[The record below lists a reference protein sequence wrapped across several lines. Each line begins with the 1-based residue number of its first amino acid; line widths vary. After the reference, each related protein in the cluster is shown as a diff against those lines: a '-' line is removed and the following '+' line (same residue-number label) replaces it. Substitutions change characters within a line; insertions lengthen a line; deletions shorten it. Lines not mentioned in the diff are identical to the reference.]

1 MTSFDTPHSSPLLQA
16 LGLPSSKSNETDPK
30 KLNFDADLKH
40 HKLMSFLNEWKSRKA
55 FLYAQ
60 LQVAVI
66 VIIAYIGNNWP
77 VSYPRNDNH
86 DPSMFWVMNGALFV
100 AMLATLKHDPN
111 ASSRGV
117 QLLSR
122 PQNEEWKGWMQWAF
136 IMYHY
141 YRVYYVYNEI
151 RVFVSAYVWMTGF
164 GNFIYFEKKQD
175 FSMERIISMW
185 LRINYFPILLCFC
198 LDVKLELYYVV
209 PLHTA
214 GFFIT
219 MATCYVATLFK
230 TNLGFGYW
238 AANGC
243 AVAISLAVHVGF
255 YETQLVDSLLFFSK
269 EYHFRFQAD
278 KYSAWVGILSAMF
291 WKKFSEHMQ
300 VVYAETPPKA
310 LAMYLQRAAGVFLIW
325 FWYYGFGY
333 MTDKFMYNPLH
344 PYIFW
349 MPVAGWIMIRNS
361 SKYLCELHS
370 TALEFL
376 GKITL
381 ETYVLQFHVFMCNN
395 VQNIPVVIPGATSD
409 GPYWLKAA
417 NMLLCGS
424 IFVPLALW
432 ARKVTVTT
440 QTSVTELAVLIMN
453 CYSPPKDELD
463 DGEEKAALTKTVD
476 EEAVA
481 EPKTENI

>member
-1 MTSFDTPHSSPLLQA
+1 MQQPTTPECISVNSPQSSPTPQKVLA
-16 LGLPSSKSNETDPK
+16 IDS
-30 KLNFDADLKH
+30 DLKH
-40 HKLMSFLNEWKSRKA
+40 HKPMSFLNEWKSRKA
-55 FLYAQ
+55 FLLAQ
-60 LQVAVI
+60 LQVVVI
-66 VIIAYIGNNWP
+66 VVIAYIGNNWP
-77 VSYPRNDNH
+77 VSYPRDDNH
-86 DPSMFWVMNGALFV
+86 DPAMFWVMNGALFI

-141 YRVYYVYNEI
+141 YRVYFVYNEI
-151 RVFVSAYVWMTGF
+151 RLFVSAYVWMTGF
-164 GNFIYFEKKQD
+164 GNFLYFEKKQD

-185 LRINYFPILLCFC
+185 LRINYFPLVLCFC
-198 LDVKLELYYVV
+198 LNVKLELYYVV

-219 MATCYVATLFK
+219 MATCYIATLFK
-230 TNLGFGYW
+230 TKLGFGYW

-243 AVAISLAVHVGF
+243 AVAISLAAHIGF
-255 YETQLVDSLLFFSK
+255 YETILVDSLLFFSK

-291 WKKFSEHMQ
+291 WKKFGEHMQ
-300 VVYAETPPKA
+300 VVYAESPPKL
-310 LAMYLQRAAGVFLIW
+310 LAMWLQRFFGVFFIW

-333 MTDKFMYNPLH
+333 MSDKFQYNPLH

-349 MPVAGWIMIRNS
+349 IPVAGWIMLRNS

-381 ETYVLQFHVFMCNN
+381 ETYVLQFHVFMCQN
-395 VQNIPVVIPGATSD
+395 VQYIPVVIPGATAD
-409 GPYWLKAA
+409 GPLWLKTA

-440 QTSVTELAVLIMN
+440 QTSVTELAVLVMN
-453 CYSPPKDELD
+453 LFSPEKEHLHAT
-463 DGEEKAALTKTVD
+463 EEEEVALTKTVD
-476 EEAVA
+476 GEGDGLIKVETV
-481 EPKTENI
+481 